1 MHDGWHHGWLCLVP
15 AAQRRLIAR
24 LQRLLAASR
33 PLKEWPGLGGT
44 NAAAADWSV
53 GGSGI
58 AGGAA
63 TKAEAAAVARL
74 REEET
79 ATSLFSDT
87 SSAHGD
93 GEASDGSEHFVYT
106 PGALG

>member
-53 GGSGI
+53 GNIGG
-58 AGGAA
+58 GGAT

>member
-1 MHDGWHHGWLCLVP
+1 MLSRAVS
-15 AAQRRLIAR
+15 R
-24 LQRLLAASR
+24 LAASR

-53 GGSGI
+53 GNI
-58 AGGAA
+58 GGGGVA